1 MKHHS
6 ETEVI
11 EDRKLWEP
19 LRVRLDRKFETLA
32 GRHVQQ
38 Y

>member
-1 MKHHS
+1 MKYHS
-6 ETEVI
+6 EIEVI

-19 LRVRLDRKFETLA
+19 LQVRLDRKFETLA
-32 GRHVQQ
+32 GHVQQ

>member
-1 MKHHS
+1 MKHRS
-6 ETEVI
+6 ETEVL

-19 LRVRLDRKFETLA
+19 LRARLDRKFETLA
-32 GRHVQQ
+32 GHVQQ